1 MKKLYVLGLPFICS
15 FIICCTSLDDSYRGY
30 ILFENRPLIRA
41 KVLEEGT
48 NNYTFTDKE
57 GYFTLER
64 MYQGLVGSLI
74 IYTNKG
80 NVTDTIELV
89 VRSGFGGRPY
99 FLFLSK
105 NKDSLDIHTKRFYK
119 AQSGNAIFDYQFY
132 SGYILYDKKPI
143 YNAKVTELSIG
154 KQTYTDYEGFFYLK
168 RSDVNLVDKLIIQ
181 QEGRHKKDTI
191 ELLRKGSDGKPYS
204 LFFRNEKDSIGYQY
218 NLDLYEERKDK

>member
-64 MYQGLVGSLI
+64 SSKNFICNLI
-74 IYTNKG
+74 IQADGLKIN
-80 NVTDTIELV
+80 DTIRLAGQ
-89 VRSGFGGRPY
+89 SGADSPRY

-105 NKDSLDIHTKRFYK
+105 NKDSLDIHRSRFFK
-119 AQSGNAIFDYQFY
+119 AQSGNSKFNYQY
-132 SGYILYDKKPI
+132 SFGYITYKKKPI
-143 YNAKVTELSIG
+143 YNAKVTGLSTG

-168 RSDVNLVDKLIIQ
+168 RSDVNQVDKLIIQ
-181 QEGRHKKDTI
+181 EEGSHKKDTI

-218 NLDLYEERKDK
+218 NLDLYEERKNK